1 MRQKQRSV
9 VLCLAFALAFASV
22 AAIAQEEIVIRR
34 GRVMFATNDTII
46 VQVTEGSELGMHKF
60 TVFDENADQVKFV
73 DREGKEILFSDLR
86 RDDILTEV
94 RVTHASASH
103 ATVTETEVEQHVAK
117 AASTTGTAASS
128 TPSSAPTPASMP
140 AQLPKTASP
149 MPLVGLSALALLAL
163 AVALR
168 LMRRVRV

>member
-9 VLCLAFALAFASV
+9 GLCLAFALAFASA

-94 RVTHASASH
+94 RVTHASGSH
-103 ATVTETEVEQHVAK
+103 ATVTETEVKQHVA
-117 AASTTGTAASS
+117 AAAPSSGVASS
-128 TPSSAPTPASMP
+128 TPPPAPAPASMP

-149 MPLVGLSALALLAL
+149 MPLVGLAALALLAL
-163 AVALR
+163 AAGLR
-168 LMRRVRV
+168 LARRLRV